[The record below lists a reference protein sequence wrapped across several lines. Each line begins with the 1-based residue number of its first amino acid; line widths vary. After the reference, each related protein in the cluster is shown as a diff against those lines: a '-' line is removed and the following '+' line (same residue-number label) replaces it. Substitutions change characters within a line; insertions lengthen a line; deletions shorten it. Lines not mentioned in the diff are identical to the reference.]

1 MAHRLIQLG
10 TILLVIVAAVIFFTP
25 PPAGMSAVTMRAGAL
40 VTLVIGL
47 WALGSLPEHV
57 TGMIFF
63 LLAMVLAIAPANV
76 VFSGFAS
83 ATIWLVL
90 GGLII
95 AEAVNRT
102 GLGERFARFLLRR
115 FTLSYPA
122 LIAAVVIV
130 STGLAFL
137 MPATVGRV
145 LLLLPILSAVAEHLG
160 LARGSRGHNGVC
172 LAAIISTYQCGTA
185 ILPANAPN
193 LVLAGASETLYGVPL
208 IYAEYLLVQFPVMGI
223 LKAALIALLV
233 CMLFPARTA
242 TQAEA
247 LEARPMSAE
256 ERRLTVI
263 LVASLALWATDF
275 LHGVQPGWV
284 ALGAGLAAMLPRIGV
299 MPVAVFNERVR
310 FGVFFYIAAVLGMGA
325 TMSATGLS
333 EALGAVVQGAL
344 DLKPQQ
350 DGLNFLVLSL
360 LATFTAVLVTN
371 PGQPALLAPLAGQFA
386 EAAGWPL
393 KAALMTMAV
402 GFTTLLLPYQV
413 PPVVVGLQVAG
424 IKLRTALRLTVPLA
438 AVSFVTLL
446 PLDYLWWRLIGYFG

>member
-1 MAHRLIQLG
+1 M
-10 TILLVIVAAVIFFTP
+10 
-25 PPAGMSAVTMRAGAL
+25 
-40 VTLVIGL
+40 
-47 WALGSLPEHV
+47 
-57 TGMIFF
+57 
-63 LLAMVLAIAPANV
+63 
-76 VFSGFAS
+76 
-83 ATIWLVL
+83 
-90 GGLII
+90 
-95 AEAVNRT
+95 
-102 GLGERFARFLLRR
+102 
-115 FTLSYPA
+115 
-122 LIAAVVIV
+122 
-130 STGLAFL
+130 
-137 MPATVGRV
+137 
-145 LLLLPILSAVAEHLG
+145 
-160 LARGSRGHNGVC
+160 
-172 LAAIISTYQCGTA
+172 
-185 ILPANAPN
+185 
-193 LVLAGASETLYGVPL
+193 
-208 IYAEYLLVQFPVMGI
+208 
-223 LKAALIALLV
+223 
-233 CMLFPARTA
+233 
-242 TQAEA
+242 
-247 LEARPMSAE
+247 
-256 ERRLTVI
+256 
-263 LVASLALWATDF
+263 
-275 LHGVQPGWV
+275 QPGWV
-284 ALGAGLAAMLPRIGV
+284 ALGAGLAATLPRIGG
-299 MPVAVFNERVR
+299 MPVAVSNERVR